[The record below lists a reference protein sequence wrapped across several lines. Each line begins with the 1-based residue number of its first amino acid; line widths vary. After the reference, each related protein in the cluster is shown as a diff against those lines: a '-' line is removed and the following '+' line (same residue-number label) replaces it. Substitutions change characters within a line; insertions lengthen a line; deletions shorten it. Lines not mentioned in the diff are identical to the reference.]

1 MNGFYLIPANSK
13 KSMLI
18 FGLLQKIDLI
28 IFGIGLG
35 LSLILLLVMPLENIW
50 AAVVAILPGLITG
63 FLVFPVPNYHNMR
76 TILASAYRF
85 FTSNQNYIRKGWCFS
100 NGEDEEHNK

>member
-18 FGLLQKIDLI
+18 FGLFQPIDLI
-28 IFGIGLG
+28 ILGVGLFI
-35 LSLILLLVMPLENIW
+35 SMILILVVPLENTW
-50 AAVVAILPGLITG
+50 AAVVAVLPGLTAG

-76 TILASAYRF
+76 TLIVSAYQF
-85 FTSNQNYIRKGWCFS
+85 FTSNQNYIWKGWCFS